1 MQPKPT
7 LPPVEPMRKYARIGP
22 TKQIYMEAA
31 NEVGTTGMSYR
42 KAAEK
47 FNINAVN
54 LRRFCIRLAKTLKP
68 QQTPEMQQKQILEQ
82 KQLEQYLMEQ
92 QHILLQQQLQQ
103 KQLKHA
109 RQRKSFTQQSQ
120 STSKQLPRLQP
131 NPMHSSHMSP
141 TVPSQPEEMSTPSP
155 TVYKRPRQIFS
166 IDQEEEL
173 AVHVRDTS
181 NYYGGMSS
189 KDVRT
194 LAYVFGTCNQV
205 DMPTGWQ
212 ETHQASF
219 DWCLGF
225 IKRNKLTPMM
235 SSKSGGPGRPSAMMP
250 VADKTVEVV
259 DCW

>member
-68 QQTPEMQQKQILEQ
+68 QTTPEMQQKQILEQ
-82 KQLEQYLMEQ
+82 QQLEQYLMEQ
-92 QHILLQQQLQQ
+92 QHMLLQQQLQQ

-109 RQRKSFTQQSQ
+109 RQRKSFTHQTQ

-131 NPMHSSHMSP
+131 NPMHSLSMP
-141 TVPSQPEEMSTPSP
+141 TVPSQSEEITTPSP

-235 SSKSGGPGRPSAMMP
+235 SSKSGGPGRPPAILP
-250 VADKTVEVV
+250 VADKTAIA
-259 DCW
+259 DC

>member
-1 MQPKPT
+1 
-7 LPPVEPMRKYARIGP
+7 MRKYARIGP

-68 QQTPEMQQKQILEQ
+68 QTTPEMQQKHILEQ
-82 KQLEQYLMEQ
+82 QQLEQYLMEQ
-92 QHILLQQQLQQ
+92 QHLLLQQQLQQ

-109 RQRKSFTQQSQ
+109 KQRKSFTHQNQTQ
-120 STSKQLPRLQP
+120 STSKLLPRLQP
-131 NPMHSSHMSP
+131 NPMQSSLMHTEP
-141 TVPSQPEEMSTPSP
+141 CEPEEINTPSP

-166 IDQEEEL
+166 IDQEDEL

-205 DMPTGWQ
+205 DMPSGWQ

-235 SSKSGGPGRPSAMMP
+235 TSKNGGPGRLSAMLS
-250 VADKTVEVV
+250 VADKPIA
-259 DCW
+259 DC

>member
-1 MQPKPT
+1 MQPKPI
-7 LPPVEPMRKYARIGP
+7 LPPLEPPMRKYARIGP

-68 QQTPEMQQKQILEQ
+68 QTTTPEMQQKQILEQ
-82 KQLEQYLMEQ
+82 KQLQQYLLEQ
-92 QHILLQQQLQQ
+92 QHMMLQQQLQQ

-109 RQRKSFTQQSQ
+109 RQRKSLTHQTQ
-120 STSKQLPRLQP
+120 STSNQLPRLQP
-131 NPMHSSHMSP
+131 HPLHSSHMP
-141 TVPSQPEEMSTPSP
+141 TVSNQPEEISTPSP

-166 IDQEEEL
+166 VDQEEEL

-205 DMPTGWQ
+205 DMPSGWQ

-235 SSKSGGPGRPSAMMP
+235 TSKSGGPGRPPALLS
-250 VADKTVEVV
+250 VADKTVVA
-259 DCW
+259 DC